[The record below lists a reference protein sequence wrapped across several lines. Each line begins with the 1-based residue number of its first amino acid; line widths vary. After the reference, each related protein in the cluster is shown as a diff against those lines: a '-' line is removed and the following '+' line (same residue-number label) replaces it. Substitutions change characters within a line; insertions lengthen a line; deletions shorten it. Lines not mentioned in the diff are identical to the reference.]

1 MPPELWL
8 DMIKAKA
15 VAEFHHGTVNNG
27 YEPGSDEW
35 LTYNETILELEE
47 QAKEQKRWKPVDL
60 LKICLTKIITL
71 ITALVSR
78 D

>member
-1 MPPELWL
+1 MMPPELWL

-35 LTYNETILELEE
+35 LTYSETILELEE
-47 QAKEQKRWKPVDL
+47 QAKQIKE
-60 LKICLTKIITL
+60 
-71 ITALVSR
+71 
-78 D
+78 